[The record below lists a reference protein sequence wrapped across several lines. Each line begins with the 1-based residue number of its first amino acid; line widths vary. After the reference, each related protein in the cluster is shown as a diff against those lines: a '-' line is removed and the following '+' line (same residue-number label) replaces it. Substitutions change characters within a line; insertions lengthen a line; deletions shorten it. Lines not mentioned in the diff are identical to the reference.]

1 MLCMEQ
7 TLVPDP
13 CRGSDEST
21 QLTPMRLLI
30 LTPEYA
36 TSGGGIATFYRT
48 LVQQYRACGMKISV
62 IEGSGVH
69 AGRNAMP
76 AEMDG
81 VHVEVL
87 ERARLDAW
95 HAKFEHFSATPTL
108 RRHLAA
114 SWAMWEQANFGQNF
128 DVVEACDWGLLFV
141 PPAVEASRPLV
152 VQCHG
157 SAGQIAVHDPV
168 EGEEACSVTM
178 RLLERACMGIAQQV
192 QTLSC
197 ANASFW
203 REESG
208 REVVAIPPAWSR
220 GPLSDFPSPS
230 SRGLVIGRVQRWKGP
245 QIVCE
250 ALKRLGDRA
259 PVIDW
264 VGRDTVWGARQ
275 SSSAAHL
282 SSAYPEIWGRK
293 IIHRAQVTPVEV
305 AVRQHAAMFNLVP
318 STWDVF
324 NFTAVEAMA
333 SGRPTIVSAGAGA
346 SELIEDGVNGY
357 LFPTCDAEAL
367 AAVLDRV
374 LAESP
379 QRLAEIG
386 RAAQQT
392 VCTALAPEKIAKQ
405 RMTAYQSAIDDH
417 ARRAPKPVGGWL
429 GDICRPSQSS
439 ADQMAFLDGF
449 PLRNLAKHVAQ
460 RTIRRILQ

>member
-1 MLCMEQ
+1 
-7 TLVPDP
+7 
-13 CRGSDEST
+13 
-21 QLTPMRLLI
+21 MRLLI

-36 TSGGGIATFYRT
+36 TSGGGITSFYRT
-48 LVQQYRACGMKISV
+48 LAQQYRSLGISVSV

-69 AGRNAMP
+69 AGQHAMP
-76 AEMDG
+76 AVLDG

-95 HAKFEHFSATPTL
+95 HAKFEQFSAMPTL

-114 SWAMWEQANFGQNF
+114 AWAMWEQASSGQDF

-168 EGEEACSVTM
+168 AGEESCSIATC
-178 RLLERACMGIAQQV
+178 LLERACIGAAQCV
-192 QTLSC
+192 QTYSR
-197 ANASFW
+197 ANATFW
-203 REESG
+203 RNESG

-245 QIVCE
+245 HVLCE

-259 PVIDW
+259 PVVDW

-282 SSAYPEIWGRK
+282 SATYPEIWSRK
-293 IIHRAQVTPVEV
+293 IIQHPQVAPAEV
-305 AVRQHAAMFNLVP
+305 AVRQQAALFNLVP

-333 SGRPTIVSAGAGA
+333 SGRPTIVSTGAGA
-346 SELIEDGVNGY
+346 SELVEDGVNGY
-357 LFPTCDAEAL
+357 LFPADDAGAL
-367 AAVLDRV
+367 ADVLDRV
-374 LAESP
+374 MSESP
-379 QRLAEIG
+379 ERLAAIG

-392 VCTALAPEKIAKQ
+392 VRSALDPEKIAQQ
-405 RMTAYQSAIDDH
+405 RMAAYQAAIDDF
-417 ARRAPKPVGGWL
+417 ARQASAPVGGWL
-429 GDICRPSQSS
+429 GDICRPSQST
-439 ADQMAFLDGF
+439 ADQMAFLEGF
-449 PLRNLAKHVAQ
+449 PLRNLARHVAH
-460 RTIRRILQ
+460 RTVRRILR